1 AFIKLAA
8 TLQSTRVL
16 PLGGLGLLL
25 GIDRFMATGSAVTN
39 VIGNAVAVLAIARWD
54 GAFDREKFR
63 RLLAARTLNA
73 ASSAPDLSAHAQ
85 SSSSGADAIRHV
97 R

>member
-1 AFIKLAA
+1 MR
-8 TLQSTRVL
+8 TL

-54 GAFDREKFR
+54 NAFDRGKFDR
-63 RLLAARTLNA
+63 YLESRKTGVLERATSDDEHAETAASLAAAQTHETRT
-73 ASSAPDLSAHAQ
+73 
-85 SSSSGADAIRHV
+85 
-97 R
+97 